1 MVFVHDTPVKAS
13 LVIFIL
19 TLLVLS
25 TPAFGQKKV
34 KIEEADRIEGGRKDG
49 ENFRKLVGNVRL
61 RHQNTIITCDTAK
74 TYSKRNYFEAVG
86 NVRII
91 DGDSIRITSYK
102 LIYEGN
108 SRTAKLRGNVV
119 FTKKGMMTLYTE
131 RLDYDRNVEMAKYY
145 DGGKLVDSTN
155 TLTSDRGYFNNRTD
169 MASFK
174 KDVVGVNEENTLT
187 SDTLQYNTRTKIVYF
202 HDYTEVVDNED
213 GTVFTYTE
221 GQYDTRADKSDLK
234 ENVIE
239 TEAYILKGKQF
250 VTDEIRGMFMA
261 RDSVVLISKENDIVI
276 TGEKGDYYEEEELT
290 KIYENALMKMD
301 VQGDTLF
308 LRADTLVSIDSD
320 IPSVRRLLAYGKVK
334 IFKSNLQAV
343 SDSLAYHLSDSIIYF
358 YQDPILWTGENQMK
372 ADSINI
378 EIRNGNIDK
387 LNMSVNSFVVSQD
400 TLFNFNQVR
409 GKQMTAFFNDSE
421 VVKVDVT
428 GNGESLYYALT
439 DDNANVR
446 GMNKAA
452 CSNMVIK
459 FENNEVHD
467 IVFYVN
473 PDAEFVPP
481 HELSEP
487 PKLKGFSWSP
497 TQRPTQDQLLTG
509 VFGNVSE
516 IEDDSGTIED
526 AEKEGEEPAAAP
538 AVRDADKAV
547 RGLPKRGKS
556 N

>member
-1 MVFVHDTPVKAS
+1 MVFDNKSSVRAS
-13 LVIFIL
+13 IVILSAF
-19 TLLVLS
+19 LLFS
-25 TPAFGQKKV
+25 IPSFGQKKV
-34 KIEEADRIEGGRKDG
+34 KIEDADRIEGGRQDG
-49 ENFRKLVGNVRL
+49 ESFRKLIGNVRL
-61 RHQNTIITCDTAK
+61 RHQNTIIICDTAK

-102 LIYEGN
+102 LVYEGN
-108 SRTAKLRGNVV
+108 DRIARLRGNVV
-119 FTKKGMMTLYTE
+119 FTKKGMMTLYTD
-131 RLDYDRNVEMAKYY
+131 RLDYDRNLEMAKYY

-155 TLTSDRGYFNNRTD
+155 TLTSERGYFNNRTD

-174 KDVVGVNEENTLT
+174 QDVVGVNEENTLT
-187 SDTLQYNTRTKIVYF
+187 SDTLQYNTKTKIVYF
-202 HDYTEVVDNED
+202 HAYTEVVDNED
-213 GTVFTYTE
+213 GTIFTYTE

-250 VTDEIRGMFMA
+250 VTDDIRGVFMA
-261 RDSVVLISKENDIVI
+261 RDSVVLISKENNIVI
-276 TGEKGDYYEEEELT
+276 TGESGDYYEEKEIT
-290 KIYENALMKMD
+290 KIYDNALMKMD
-301 VQGDTLF
+301 VEGDTLF

-320 IPSVRRLLAYGKVK
+320 IPSVRRLLAYGTVK

-358 YQDPILWTGENQMK
+358 YDKPVLWTGENQMN

-378 EIRNGNIDK
+378 EIRDGDIDR

-409 GKQMTAFFNDSE
+409 GKKMTAFFEDSE

-439 DDNANVR
+439 DDNANIR

-452 CSNMVIK
+452 CSNMVIN

-481 HELSEP
+481 HELAEP
-487 PKLKGFSWSP
+487 PRLKGFSWSP
-497 TQRPTQDQLLTG
+497 TMRPTQIQLLSGIFEISEPEDISNPVTEPTVDENTKSQEVPPEKKSG
-509 VFGNVSE
+509 VLSKP
-516 IEDDSGTIED
+516 T
-526 AEKEGEEPAAAP
+526 K
-538 AVRDADKAV
+538 
-547 RGLPKRGKS
+547 GKS